1 MQLINCAKKSGRLT
15 WRRSESGAKLRI
27 IAGLGKGR
35 NLISPTGAVRPTS
48 DRAREALFSTL
59 ESEFG
64 SMSDLHFLDLYC
76 GSGAVSAEALSRGAA
91 FVQAVDKEEK
101 ATSVARSNHEMLEN
115 LQGIGS
121 SSVITMAVS
130 RYLDKVSENK
140 FDVVFM
146 DPPYE
151 LGMEEVVNS
160 LKLLFKNGF
169 LKNGSVVAI
178 ERDSKSKAIEWPE
191 GFAPLKE
198 RKYGS
203 ATIYYAEA
211 C

>member
-1 MQLINCAKKSGRLT
+1 
-15 WRRSESGAKLRI
+15 LRI

-101 ATSVARSNHEMLEN
+101 ATSVARSNHEML
-115 LQGIGS
+115 GKIVGVGS
-121 SSVITMAVS
+121 SSVITMSVS
-130 RYLDKVSENK
+130 RFLERSAENK

-151 LGMEEVVNS
+151 LGSEEILNS
-160 LKLLFKNGF
+160 LQLLAKNGF
-169 LKNGSVVAI
+169 LKRGSVVAI
-178 ERDSKSKAIEWPE
+178 ERDSKSIAIEWPE
-191 GFAPLKE
+191 GFAALKE

>member
-1 MQLINCAKKSGRLT
+1 M
-15 WRRSESGAKLRI
+15 RI

-35 NLISPTGAVRPTS
+35 NLNSPIGAVRPTS

-64 SMSDLHFLDLYC
+64 SMNDLHFLDLYC

-91 FVQAVDKEEK
+91 FVQAVDKDEK
-101 ATSVARSNHEMLEN
+101 ATSVARSNHEMLGKI
-115 LQGIGS
+115 QGVGS

-130 RYLDKVSENK
+130 RFLEKGAENK
-140 FDVVFM
+140 FDIVFM

-151 LGMEEVVNS
+151 LGLEEVINA
-160 LKLLFKNGF
+160 LQLLFSNGF
-169 LKNGSVVAI
+169 LKKGSVVAI

-191 GFAPLKE
+191 GFTPLKE

>member
-1 MQLINCAKKSGRLT
+1 M
-15 WRRSESGAKLRI
+15 RI
-27 IAGLGKGR
+27 IAGIAKGR
-35 NLISPTGAVRPTS
+35 NLISPSDGVRPTS

-64 SMSDLHFLDLYC
+64 SMNDLHFLDLYC

-101 ATSVARSNHEMLEN
+101 ATTIARSNHEMLSK
-115 LQGIGS
+115 LTGIGS

-130 RYLDKVSENK
+130 RFLERAPESK
-140 FDVVFM
+140 FDIVFL

-151 LGMEEVVNS
+151 LGTEEVLNS
-160 LKLLFKNGF
+160 LKSLNLNGF
-169 LKNGSVVAI
+169 LKKGSVIAI
-178 ERDSKSKAIEWPE
+178 ERDSKSKAIAWPE
-191 GFAPLKE
+191 GYIALKE
-198 RKYGS
+198 RKYGA
-203 ATIYYAEA
+203 ATIYYGEA